1 MEEKS
6 IILDLFNEGVSFTE
20 RVYPQNRE
28 YYSKVSMAEKQ
39 MEKLKKHLT
48 TEQIEMLEDFLKIQN
63 SHDTI
68 YNEETF
74 RLGVSLGIRLIAE
87 AFVLGE

>member
-6 IILDLFNEGVSFTE
+6 IILDLFNEGVSFTQ
-20 RVYPQNRE
+20 RVY
-28 YYSKVSMAEKQ
+28 S
-39 MEKLKKHLT
+39 
-48 TEQIEMLEDFLKIQN
+48 QN

-74 RLGVSLGIRLIAE
+74 RLGISSGVILTADSFI
-87 AFVLGE
+87 LGE